1 MCVHMFDLQPE
12 PGEESKTHVADMQMA
27 AFHFYKPAILCRG
40 HSSCRAAW
48 LDRNPNLQC
57 KTG

>member
-12 PGEESKTHVADMQMA
+12 PGEESKTHVADMQMG

-40 HSSCRAAW
+40 HSVVQ
-48 LDRNPNLQC
+48 P
-57 KTG
+57 G